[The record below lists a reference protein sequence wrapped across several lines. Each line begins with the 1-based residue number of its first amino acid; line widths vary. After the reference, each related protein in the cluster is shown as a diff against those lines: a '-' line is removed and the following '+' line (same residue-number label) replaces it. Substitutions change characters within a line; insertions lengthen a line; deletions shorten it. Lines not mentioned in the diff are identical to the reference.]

1 MVDMRSL
8 LCSPHS
14 QDRERLRVLPLR
26 SMGKGALRAAGRPS
40 APSTAT
46 ASPCPVRRQLC
57 PGVEEPGGGTDL
69 GPPKLGGNGAGGL
82 QVCSR
87 DDTAHARRPEGRWP
101 GSSWDLRQPLAARRV
116 EEAVTLH
123 IPPEQP
129 LLRVRSRS
137 GETNSGLGHWI
148 SGPLAPLP
156 RGCKGSHSPVF
167 WLSW

>member
-1 MVDMRSL
+1 MLPSL
-8 LCSPHS
+8 PGQGTPACASFTEHGEGGS
-14 QDRERLRVLPLR
+14 QSCRVTLHQQQQHLP
-26 SMGKGALRAAGRPS
+26 ALSGGSS
-40 APSTAT
+40 APGWRSREVAQTWGLQ
-46 ASPCPVRRQLC
+46 SLV
-57 PGVEEPGGGTDL
+57 GT
-69 GPPKLGGNGAGGL
+69 GGL

-87 DDTAHARRPEGRWP
+87 DDTAHARRLEGRWP

-137 GETNSGLGHWI
+137 GETNSGLRHWI